1 MGEHPRDYVGRD
13 PRALLRDRK
22 GEWLHAEQVRAYF
35 FTPPLDKAKVNI
47 PAAAAIVGTRTAT
60 TIAYYEDYLANDFAG
75 AGGVFAKVVKEG
87 PLDSDGMRPLVG
99 DAIGAAFSAE
109 RGGGIATPNMN
120 ITLLSRKHGPL
131 AGDVA
136 QAAAN
141 TFDPPPSS
149 PKVCPTRASCSGH
162 SLSPT

>member
-1 MGEHPRDYVGRD
+1 M
-13 PRALLRDRK
+13 
-22 GEWLHAEQVRAYF
+22 RAYF
-35 FTPPLDKAKVNI
+35 FTPRLYKAKVNI
-47 PAAAAIVGTRTAT
+47 PAAAAIVGARTGT

-87 PLDSDGMRPLVG
+87 PLDSDGMPTLVG

-120 ITLLSRKHGPL
+120 ITSLSRKHGPL

-141 TFDPPPSS
+141 TSTPPRSS
-149 PKVCPTRASCSGH
+149 SQGLPDAGNCSARSH
-162 SLSPT
+162 WLT